1 MREIEFAELR
11 GDPDAKG
18 DHVTLAGR
26 CYQGPIRVGDVFT
39 EAESAGE
46 RHGIALK
53 VASVL
58 FYGKAVTELDPVSS
72 AEVTVTGQGAEW
84 VSAGVVLRGRAE

>member
-11 GDPDAKG
+11 GDPAAESDQ
-18 DHVTLAGR
+18 VTLAGR
-26 CYQGPIRVGDVFT
+26 CYQGPMRVGDVFT

-46 RHGIALK
+46 RHEVALA

-58 FYGKAVTELDPVSS
+58 FYGKAVTELDPMSS
-72 AEVTVTGQGAEW
+72 AEITLTGQGVEG
-84 VSAGVVLRGRAE
+84 VTAGVVLRGRAE